1 MAHAVF
7 YGAMSLDGYLA
18 DKEDR
23 LEWLYRARRWGACSL

>member
-18 DKEDR
+18 DKEDG
-23 LEWLYRARRWGACSL
+23 LNWLYHQEGGEN

>member
-18 DKEDR
+18 DKEDG
-23 LEWLYRARRWGACSL
+23 LNWFYNIWCCYSF

>member
-18 DKEDR
+18 DKEDG
-23 LEWLYRARRWGACSL
+23 LIGCIIKKVAN